1 MLKKFLILSF
11 VGILG
16 AVFASSMFGQEADP
30 LLAPGTKVDF
40 TVTADK
46 AATFSVDLKQD
57 GFAQFSWTAADG
69 GSFLYEITDREG
81 KVQQKGDSSWA
92 NAAYFVAQKAGVY
105 TIRFFLDQKAEDK
118 KPQSASMTYGND
130 FTIPKRGEIKASRKA
145 AGYDITIINIPFTD
159 TEPGASFV
167 TVKKGGVLKNILA
180 SDVGSP
186 VMGYSF
192 AGAIEKNAPADERKT
207 AALINTTPDKTGDGD
222 PDVMLDYYSGGAHCC
237 TTYYFIELPKTGPV
251 AIRDVDTGNAGM
263 TAIGRNPAGGLRFA
277 TADNAWAYW
286 NISFAG
292 SPMPSVILEFKNGEA
307 VPNFALMKKAAPS
320 LAVLKR
326 KAAAARKDISNAP
339 YTGEFGEFDDAFWSE
354 MIDLIFTGHEDLA
367 WTYFDMVWPKAK
379 PGKEKFL
386 ADFKEVL
393 AGSYYAERG
402 VH

>member
-1 MLKKFLILSF
+1 MKKFLILVF

-30 LLAPGTKVDF
+30 LLSPGTKVTF
-40 TVTADK
+40 TVAPDK
-46 AATFSVDLKQD
+46 DAKFSVDLAQD
-57 GFAQFSWTAADG
+57 GFAQFAWTSNDDS
-69 GSFLYEITDREG
+69 SFLYEITDSEG

-105 TIRFFLDQKAEDK
+105 SIRFYIDPKAETK
-118 KPQSASMTYGND
+118 KPLTASMTYGND
-130 FTIPKRGEIKASRKA
+130 FTLPKRGEVKASRKT
-145 AGYDITIINIPFTD
+145 AGYEITIINVPYTD

-192 AGAIEKNAPADERKT
+192 AGAIEKNAPTAERKT
-207 AALINTTPDKTGDGD
+207 AALINNTPDKTGDGN
-222 PDVMLDYYSGGAHCC
+222 PDVMLEYYSGGAHCC

-263 TAIGRNPAGGLRFA
+263 APIGKAPAGGLRFA

-292 SPMPSVILEFKNGEA
+292 SPMPEVILEFRNGIA
-307 VPNFALMKKAAPS
+307 SPNFDLMKKPAPS
-320 LAVLKR
+320 MPVLRR
-326 KAAAARKDISNAP
+326 KAAAARKNISNAP

-386 ADFKEVL
+386 ADFKNVL